1 MYFMLKDIVNR
12 KLVTTDPSAKIC
24 DVAQLMAR
32 FDVGC
37 VLVVENKKIKGLI
50 TDRDIVVRCLAKNV
64 SLDEC
69 PVKSVM
75 TEAPVTVRDT
85 DGIFDCIETM
95 RGAQVRR
102 IPVVDR
108 SGEVVGI
115 LSFGD
120 ILAVLSKELA
130 ELTKGTVPQVSS
142 PEFER
147 EAA

>member
-1 MYFMLKDIVNR
+1 MLKDIVNR
-12 KLVTTDPSAKIC
+12 KLVTTEPSAKISE
-24 DVAQLMAR
+24 VAQQMAH

-50 TDRDIVVRCLAKNV
+50 TDRDIVLRCIAKDV
-64 SLDEC
+64 SLTDC
-69 PVKSVM
+69 VASSIM
-75 TEAPVTVRDT
+75 TETPATVRDT

-95 RGAQVRR
+95 RGAKVRR

-108 SGEVVGI
+108 AGDVVGI
-115 LSFGD
+115 VSFGD

-142 PEFER
+142 SEFAR